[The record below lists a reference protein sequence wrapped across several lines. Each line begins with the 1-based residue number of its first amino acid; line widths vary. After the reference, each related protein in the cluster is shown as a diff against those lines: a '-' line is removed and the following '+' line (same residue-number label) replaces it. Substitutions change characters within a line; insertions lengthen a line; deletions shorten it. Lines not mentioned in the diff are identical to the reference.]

1 MEIIQFAMDVF
12 GAGIIL
18 YIVLM
23 ALYFMVKK
31 LRRR

>member
-1 MEIIQFAMDVF
+1 MEIIQYSMDATA
-12 GAGIIL
+12 AGIIL
-18 YIVLM
+18 YIALM